1 MVNYGIVGV
10 GYFGAELARFMNEEP
25 DAHVSMVFDPE
36 NGQAIAEELQCDCA
50 QSLEELVSSPK
61 VDCVIVAT
69 PNYLHKEPV
78 LLAAKNKKHVF
89 CEKPIALSY
98 QDCDEM
104 VRACDENG
112 VIFMAGHVMNFF
124 NGVRH
129 AKALINDGVIGR
141 VLYCHAART
150 GWEEVQ
156 PSISWKK
163 IREKSGGHLYH
174 HIHELDCVQFLMGGM
189 PKTVTMTAANVA
201 HQSKEFGDEDDM
213 LFVTMEYEDNRFAL
227 LEWGSAFRW
236 GEHYVLIQ
244 GEKGAIKLDMY
255 NTKGTLRVDGKES
268 YFFVHEN
275 QEEDDDRTRIYHSKM
290 MDGAIQYGK
299 PGNRTP
305 MWLNSIMKKEMK
317 YLNDILHG
325 MKPDAEFAPLL
336 TGEAARA
343 AIATADACTRSRYE
357 NRKVELA
364 EILQAK

>member
-1 MVNYGIVGV
+1 MIRYGVVGV
-10 GYFGAELARFMNEEP
+10 GYFGADLARFMNEL
-25 DAHVSMVFDPE
+25 DNAQITVVYDPE
-36 NGQAIAEELQCDCA
+36 NGQTIAEELKCDA
-50 QSLEELVSSPK
+50 ANSLEELVMRDD

-78 LLAAKNKKHVF
+78 ILAAKHKKHVF

-104 VRACDENG
+104 VKACEENG
-112 VIFMAGHVMNFF
+112 VTFMAGHVMNFF
-124 NGVRH
+124 NGVHH
-129 AKALINDGVIGR
+129 AKELINQGVIGK
-141 VLYCHAART
+141 VLYCHTARN
-150 GWEEVQ
+150 GWEDVQ

-189 PKTVTMTAANVA
+189 PKSVYMNAANVA
-201 HQSKEFGDEDDM
+201 HNTPEFGDEDDM
-213 LFVTMEYEDNRFAL
+213 LFVNLEFDDNRFAV

-244 GEKGAIKLDMY
+244 GTKGAIKLDMY
-255 NTKGTLRVDGKES
+255 HCKGILRLDGKES
-268 YFFVHEN
+268 YFLVHES
-275 QEEDDDRTRIYHSKM
+275 QEEDDDRTRIYTSTE

-299 PGNRTP
+299 PGKRTP
-305 MWLNSIMKKEMK
+305 MWLSSIMKKEMK

-325 MKPDAEFAPLL
+325 MQPSEEFIKLL

-343 AIATADACTRSRYE
+343 AIATADACTLSVREKR
-357 NRKVELA
+357 RVELS
-364 EILQAK
+364 EILH